1 MADNKHNRFALQIL
15 ISVGVLGIFA
25 YYLYDNSDKY
35 LELLNI
41 SKSGVFMLFLISLA
55 FPLLNGMQNT
65 YLYRG
70 LGLTGFSHWDGY
82 LITAASTLANQLPV
96 PGGIVSRGY
105 YLKHKHD
112 LSYAKYTS
120 STIALF
126 FCYLAI
132 NGLIGMTVLFYWI
145 LINEFS
151 VPSILMIAFTTMA
164 MCILVFWLP
173 LGRIRMPEKLR
184 RWTDQAVDG
193 WTAISRNPGL
203 LLRLT
208 LLQAVLVA
216 LLALRYWIA
225 FRMLSQY
232 LTPGQTLLF
241 ASASIL
247 TQLVS
252 IAPGG
257 LGVREAIVAAV
268 ASVLGFDAGVSV
280 VAIGL
285 DRLVITIM
293 IVLTGW
299 VSTVILGNQIS
310 GIPRESK

>member
-1 MADNKHNRFALQIL
+1 MANYKRMRFVLQIV
-15 ISVGVLGIFA
+15 ISLGILVAFL
-25 YYLYDNSDKY
+25 YYLYNNSDKY

-41 SKSGVFMLFLISLA
+41 SKTGVSILFLLSLT
-55 FPLLNGMQNT
+55 FPLLNSMQNT
-65 YLYRG
+65 YLYQG
-70 LGLTGFSHWDGY
+70 LGLTEFTHRDGF

-105 YLKHKHD
+105 YLKHNHN
-112 LSYAKYTS
+112 LSYAKYAS
-120 STIALF
+120 STAALF
-126 FCYLAI
+126 FCYLSI
-132 NGLIGMTVLFYWI
+132 NGLIGVAVLLYWI
-145 LINEFS
+145 FIYRIA
-151 VPSILMIAFTTMA
+151 VPSILLIAFITMVIG
-164 MCILVFWLP
+164 ILVFWLP
-173 LGRIRMPEKLR
+173 LERIRIPEKLR

-193 WTAISRNPGL
+193 WVAIGRDPALLFKLIYLQTA
-203 LLRLT
+203 
-208 LLQAVLVA
+208 LVI
-216 LLALRYWIA
+216 LLALRYWIV
-225 FRMLSQY
+225 FHMLSQ
-232 LTPGQTLLF
+232 TVTMGQTLLF

-257 LGVREAIVAAV
+257 LGVREAIVASV

-285 DRLVITIM
+285 DRLVMTVM

-310 GIPRESK
+310 DIPKEPA